1 MRLRVRAGLVLLPL
15 IALLLGIAGVAKAP
29 PTGGGAAAPLA
40 PAPVRAEPVQP
51 NRFYDPNLFYGGLQ
65 AADSQADPP
74 PLEGRLVGGLVP
86 HHNLAAELLT
96 RFFRQLEANPPSTV
110 IVVGPNH
117 EARGQPVVTGRRGWQ
132 TEFGV
137 VEADQPL
144 IDSLVADSL
153 ASVDD
158 TTLEP
163 EHAIGALMP
172 YLKYHAPNAKVVPL
186 ILHREVG
193 LPEIQH
199 LAKALAQRMGEET
212 LLLASVDFSHYLTRA
227 EAEAKDAQ
235 TLPLIEAMDLSALM
249 RLGPDHIDSPG
260 SLSLLML
267 VMRERSAEGP
277 HLTGHTNS
285 GIILQDDRIETTS
298 YFTFTYHEP

>member
-1 MRLRVRAGLVLLPL
+1 MLLPL
-15 IALLLGIAGVAKAP
+15 AVLLLGLV
-29 PTGGGAAAPLA
+29 GAAEA
-40 PAPVRAEPVQP
+40 PAPSAADGALAPSAMGGAPTRSLPVQP
-51 NRFYDPNLFYGGLQ
+51 DRFYDPMLFYGGLH
-65 AADSQADPP
+65 AADDQDAARP
-74 PLEGRLVGGLVP
+74 EGRLVGGVVP

-96 RFFRQLEANPPSTV
+96 RFFRQLEADPPTTV

-117 EARGQPVVTGRRGWQ
+117 EARGQPVITGRRGWQ

-137 VEADQPL
+137 VEADQ
-144 IDSLVADSL
+144 SLVDRLVAGGL
-153 ASVDD
+153 ATVDD
-158 TTLEP
+158 ETLEP

-193 LPEIQH
+193 LPELRR
-199 LAKALAQRMGEET
+199 LAQALAEQTDDET
-212 LLLASVDFSHYLTRA
+212 LLLASVDFSHYLTRV

-235 TLPLIEAMDLSALM
+235 TLPLIEEMDLTALM

-260 SLSLLML
+260 SLSVLML
-267 VMRERSAEGP
+267 AMEERAADGP

-285 GIILQDDRIETTS
+285 GVILRSDLIETTS
-298 YFTFTYHEP
+298 YFTFTYWQQ